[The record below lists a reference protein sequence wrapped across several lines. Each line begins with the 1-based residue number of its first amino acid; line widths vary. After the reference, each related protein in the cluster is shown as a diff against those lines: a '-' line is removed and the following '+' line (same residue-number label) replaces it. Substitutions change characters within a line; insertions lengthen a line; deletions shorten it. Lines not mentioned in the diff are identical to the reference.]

1 MTHVQPMINRRG
13 DRAMNTKKRMQE
25 KTKSYFDKEA
35 KEYDSSS
42 DGKFVKCMYSEI
54 VSRVMELQGRKI
66 LDLGCGNGNVIR
78 MLQENREAEYSGVD
92 ISEAMIRE
100 AQKRVGK
107 GVELKAADAAALPY
121 SNDIFEIIICN
132 ASFHHYTD
140 PVIPAVSILQPPV
153 KQPSDGANRN
163 CGVTKHQCSPWF

>member
-1 MTHVQPMINRRG
+1 MISRRG

-78 MLQENREAEYSGVD
+78 MLQ
-92 ISEAMIRE
+92 
-100 AQKRVGK
+100 
-107 GVELKAADAAALPY
+107 
-121 SNDIFEIIICN
+121 
-132 ASFHHYTD
+132 
-140 PVIPAVSILQPPV
+140 
-153 KQPSDGANRN
+153 
-163 CGVTKHQCSPWF
+163 